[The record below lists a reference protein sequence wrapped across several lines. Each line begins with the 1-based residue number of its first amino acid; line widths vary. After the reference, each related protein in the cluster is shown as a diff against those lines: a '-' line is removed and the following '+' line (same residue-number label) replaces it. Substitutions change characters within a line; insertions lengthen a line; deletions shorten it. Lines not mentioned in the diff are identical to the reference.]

1 MEKTVEVGEEYQ
13 GPSFRCIRFKMPLRH
28 PIGTVC
34 LLFAYSI
41 VWHPGKR

>member
-1 MEKTVEVGEEYQ
+1 MGVGEEYQ
-13 GPSFRCIRFKMPLRH
+13 GPRFRRIRFKMPLRH
-28 PIGTVC
+28 RIGPDW